1 MSRQIPLTFHPDN
14 PELFKREMDTL
25 ASSLQAYFAT
35 LTGPQHAATVQ
46 RRMQSLP
53 LNSTKAAFGFWTPVS
68 LVNDSDVHTISL
80 PPPDPRN
87 AGLVAAVVRKATPG
101 TIKLSAPDA
110 LVNGFEVVELPNAVG
125 RYELLFD
132 GENYYAD
139 GGATWSEG

>member
-1 MSRQIPLTFHPDN
+1 MSRQIPLTFHPEN

-35 LTGPQHAATVQ
+35 LTGPQHAAAVQ
-46 RRMQSLP
+46 RRFQALP

-68 LVNDSDVHTISL
+68 LVNESDVHRISL

-87 AGLVAAVVRKATPG
+87 AGLSTAVIRLATAG

-110 LVNGFEVVELPNAVG
+110 LVNGFAMVEVPNAVG
-125 RYELLFD
+125 FYQLWLD

-139 GGATWSEG
+139 GGSTWSEG